1 MGRLFTLLLTLFLST
16 PVMAELEVMISG
28 GFQGPYKQMLPE
40 FEKST
45 GIKVV
50 TKSGASQGSGPKTIK
65 AQLAAGVTAD
75 VVILSR
81 EGLAELV
88 DQKRII
94 SGSDV
99 DLAQA
104 PLGLAVPSG
113 NPKPDISTV
122 KSFTD
127 TLTQAKKIVVPGS
140 TSGIYLTQDV
150 FPRLGLANKISVQ
163 VTERGSEATAAL
175 SAKDANVAVQP
186 SSELVNI
193 PGVDYVGPI
202 PESLQLIQTF
212 AAAIVLGSPHE
223 NEAKKLINYLSSKNA
238 TEFIKSGG
246 MNPVR

>member
-1 MGRLFTLLLTLFLST
+1 MRYLLLCLGALLFSA
-16 PVMAELEVMISG
+16 PAMAQLEVIISG
-28 GFQGPYKQMLPE
+28 GFSGPYKQMLPE
-40 FEKST
+40 FEKTT

-88 DQKRII
+88 EQNRILA
-94 SGSDV
+94 GSDV

-104 PLGLAVPSG
+104 PLGLAIPSG
-113 NPKPDISTV
+113 NPRPNISTV

-127 TLTQAKKIVVPGS
+127 TLVQAKKVVVPGS
-140 TSGIYLTQDV
+140 TSGIYLVKDV
-150 FPRLGLANKISVQ
+150 FPQLGIANKISVQ
-163 VTERGSEATAAL
+163 VTERGSEATAILA
-175 SAKDANVAVQP
+175 AKNANVAVQP

-193 PGVDYVGPI
+193 PGVDYVGTI

-212 AAAIVLGSPHE
+212 AAAIVTGSPHE
-223 NEAKKLINYLSSKNA
+223 SEAKKLIDYLSSKNA
-238 TEFIKSGG
+238 IEPIKNGG

>member
-1 MGRLFTLLLTLFLST
+1 
-16 PVMAELEVMISG
+16 MAQLEVIISG
-28 GFQGPYKQMLPE
+28 GFSGPYKQMLPE

-45 GIKVV
+45 GIKVL

-88 DQKRII
+88 EQKRII
-94 SGSDV
+94 LGSDV

-104 PLGLAVPSG
+104 PLGLAIPSG

-127 TLTQAKKIVVPGS
+127 TLIQVKKIVVPGS

-150 FPRLGLANKISVQ
+150 FPELGLADKISVQ
-163 VTERGSEATAAL
+163 VTERGSEATAILA
-175 SAKDANVAVQP
+175 ARNANVAVQP
-186 SSELVNI
+186 SSELINI

-223 NEAKKLINYLSSKNA
+223 NEAKKLIAYLSSKNA
-238 TEFIKSGG
+238 TEPIKSSG
-246 MNPVR
+246 MNPAR

>member
-1 MGRLFTLLLTLFLST
+1 MKYFLLCLSALFFST
-16 PVMAELEVMISG
+16 SATAQLEVIISG
-28 GFQGPYKQMLPE
+28 GFSGPYKQMLPE
-40 FEKST
+40 FEKTT

-65 AQLAAGVTAD
+65 AQLAAGITAD

-88 DQKRII
+88 EQNRILA
-94 SGSDV
+94 GSDV

-104 PLGLAVPSG
+104 PLGLAIPSG
-113 NPKPDISTV
+113 NPRPNISTV

-127 TLTQAKKIVVPGS
+127 ALIQAKKIVVPGS
-140 TSGIYLTQDV
+140 TSGIYLVQDV
-150 FPRLGLANKISVQ
+150 FPRLGIVNKISVQ
-163 VTERGSEATAAL
+163 VTERGSEATAILA
-175 SAKDANVAVQP
+175 AKNANVAVQP

-193 PGVDYVGPI
+193 PGVDYVGTI

-212 AAAIVLGSPHE
+212 AAAIVTGSPHE
-223 NEAKKLINYLSSKNA
+223 SEAKKLIDYLSSKNA
-238 TEFIKSGG
+238 IEPIKNGG

>member
-1 MGRLFTLLLTLFLST
+1 MKYLSTFFLTFLLST
-16 PVMAELEVMISG
+16 PVMAQLQVMISG

-45 GIKVV
+45 GITVI

-81 EGLAELV
+81 EGLTELME
-88 DQKRII
+88 QKRILA
-94 SGSDV
+94 GSDV
-99 DLAQA
+99 DLAKA
-104 PLGLAVPSG
+104 PLGLAIPSG
-113 NPKPDISTV
+113 NPIPNISTV
-122 KSFTD
+122 KNFTD
-127 TLTQAKKIVVPGS
+127 TLIQAKKIVVPGS

-150 FPRLGLANKISVQ
+150 FPRLGISNKLSIQ
-163 VTERGSEATAAL
+163 VTERGSEATAILA
-175 SAKDANVAVQP
+175 AKNANIAVQP

-212 AAAIVLGSPHE
+212 AAAIVVDSSHQ
-223 NEAKKLINYLSSKNA
+223 NEAKELINYLSSKNA
-238 TEFIKSGG
+238 AGPIKNSG
-246 MNPVR
+246 MNLVR

>member
-1 MGRLFTLLLTLFLST
+1 
-16 PVMAELEVMISG
+16 MAQLEVIISG
-28 GFQGPYKQMLPE
+28 GFSGPYKQMLPE
-40 FEKST
+40 FEKTT

-88 DQKRII
+88 EQKRILA
-94 SGSDV
+94 GSDV

-104 PLGLAVPSG
+104 PLGLAIPSG
-113 NPKPDISTV
+113 NPRPNISTV

-127 TLTQAKKIVVPGS
+127 TLIQAKKIVVPGS
-140 TSGIYLTQDV
+140 TSGIYLVQDV
-150 FPRLGLANKISVQ
+150 FPRLGIANKISVQ
-163 VTERGSEATAAL
+163 VTERGSEATAILA
-175 SAKDANVAVQP
+175 AKNANIAVQP

-212 AAAIVLGSPHE
+212 AAAIVIGSPHE
-223 NEAKKLINYLSSKNA
+223 SEAKKLIDYLSSKNA
-238 TEFIKSGG
+238 IEPIKNGG

>member
-88 DQKRII
+88 EQKRII

-104 PLGLAVPSG
+104 PLGLAIPSG

-127 TLTQAKKIVVPGS
+127 TLIQAKKIVVPGS

-150 FPRLGLANKISVQ
+150 FPRLGLTNKISIQ

-175 SAKDANVAVQP
+175 AAKDANVAVQP

-223 NEAKKLINYLSSKNA
+223 NEAKKLITYLSSKNA

>member
-1 MGRLFTLLLTLFLST
+1 MRHLFALLLTLFLST

-88 DQKRII
+88 EQKRII

-122 KSFTD
+122 KSFID
-127 TLTQAKKIVVPGS
+127 TLIQAKKIVVPGS

-163 VTERGSEATAAL
+163 VTERGSEATAVLA
-175 SAKDANVAVQP
+175 AKDANVAVQP

-202 PESLQLIQTF
+202 PESSQLIQTF

-223 NEAKKLINYLSSKNA
+223 NEAKKLITYLSSKNA
-238 TEFIKSGG
+238 VEPIKNSG
-246 MNPVR
+246 MNVLR

>member
-1 MGRLFTLLLTLFLST
+1 MKYFLLCLSALFFST
-16 PVMAELEVMISG
+16 SAMAQLKVIISG
-28 GFQGPYKQMLPE
+28 GFSGPYKQMLPE
-40 FEKST
+40 FEKTT

-75 VVILSR
+75 LVILSR

-88 DQKRII
+88 EQKRILA
-94 SGSDV
+94 GSDV

-104 PLGLAVPSG
+104 PLGLAIPSG
-113 NPKPDISTV
+113 NPRPNISTV

-127 TLTQAKKIVVPGS
+127 TLVQAKKGVVPGS
-140 TSGIYLTQDV
+140 TSGIYLVQDV
-150 FPRLGLANKISVQ
+150 FPRLGIANKISVQ
-163 VTERGSEATAAL
+163 VTERGSEATAILA
-175 SAKDANVAVQP
+175 AKDANVAIQP

-202 PESLQLIQTF
+202 PDSLQLIQTF
-212 AAAIVLGSPHE
+212 VAAIVVGSSHE
-223 NEAKKLINYLSSKNA
+223 SEAKKLINYLSSKNA
-238 TEFIKSGG
+238 IESIKNGG

>member
-1 MGRLFTLLLTLFLST
+1 
-16 PVMAELEVMISG
+16 MAQLEVIISG
-28 GFQGPYKQMLPE
+28 GFSGPYKQMLPE
-40 FEKST
+40 LEKTT

-88 DQKRII
+88 EQNRILA
-94 SGSDV
+94 GSDV

-104 PLGLAVPSG
+104 PLGLAIPAG
-113 NPKPDISTV
+113 NPRPNISTV

-127 TLTQAKKIVVPGS
+127 TLVQAKKVVVPGS
-140 TSGIYLTQDV
+140 TSGIYLVQDV
-150 FPRLGLANKISVQ
+150 FPRLGVVNKISVQ
-163 VTERGSEATAAL
+163 VTERGSEATAILA
-175 SAKDANVAVQP
+175 AKNANVAVQP

-202 PESLQLIQTF
+202 PDSLQLIQTF
-212 AAAIVLGSPHE
+212 AAAIVAGSPHE
-223 NEAKKLINYLSSKNA
+223 SEAKKLIDYLSSKNA
-238 TEFIKSGG
+238 LEPIKNGG